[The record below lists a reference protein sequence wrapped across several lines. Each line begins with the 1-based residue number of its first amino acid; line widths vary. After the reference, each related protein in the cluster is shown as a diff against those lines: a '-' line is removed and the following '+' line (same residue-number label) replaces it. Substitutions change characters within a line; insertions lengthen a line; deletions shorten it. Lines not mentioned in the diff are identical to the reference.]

1 MSLFENRHLLK
12 DVDLKK
18 MKIDDRLSFISKLS
32 AGELEAE
39 IDEEVFDA
47 SRAMSFAEFQGQN
60 KLKQNL
66 KKLVEISKHEGKPLP
81 HLLFTGSPGVGKT
94 TLGQIMAAERGV
106 NFNSCFANAIATPY
120 DMYLKLK
127 SLKENSILF
136 LDEIHAIG
144 KDVAESLYYAMEDGK
159 ISFKAPEQS
168 NASEALTKKILP
180 FTLIAATTIPGKLQ
194 QPLLDRFYQVVLIP
208 QYTLEDM
215 TSIISS
221 VVNKLGYEIEANAAE
236 LIAKASRSTPRI
248 AKKLCSYVANSVFGQ
263 DIKIILR
270 RNVIECFVNQEIHP
284 LGLSHMDI
292 QYLKLLEI
300 RFAERGAAFK
310 TLCAALMTDKTTL
323 ENIIEPYLLKNGL
336 IELTPRGRKITA
348 EGLKTL
354 NTKLGEI
361 L

>member
-1 MSLFENRHLLK
+1 MSIFDNRHLLK
-12 DVDLKK
+12 DVDFKK
-18 MKIDDRLSFISKLS
+18 MNTDERLSFFAKV
-32 AGELEAE
+32 ANGEVERDNE
-39 IDEEVFDA
+39 EEVFDTA
-47 SRAMSFAEFQGQN
+47 RAMSFDEFQGQD

-66 KKLVEISKHEGKPLP
+66 KKLVEISKHEDKPLP

-106 NFNSCFANAIATPY
+106 NFSSCFANAIATPY

-168 NASEALTKKILP
+168 NSSEALTKKVIP
-180 FTLIAATTIPGKLQ
+180 FSLIAATTIPGKLQ

-208 QYTLEDM
+208 QYTLKDM
-215 TSIISS
+215 TNIISS
-221 VVNKLGYEIEANAAE
+221 VCKGKGYEIESNAAE
-236 LIAKASRSTPRI
+236 VIAKASRSTPRI
-248 AKKLCSYVANSVFGQ
+248 AKKLCSYVADSVFGQ
-263 DIKIILR
+263 EIKTITR
-270 RNVIECFVNQEIHP
+270 QNVIECFINQEIHP

-292 QYLKLLEI
+292 QYLELLAN
-300 RFAERGAAFK
+300 RFFERGAAFK

-323 ENIIEPYLLKNGL
+323 ENIIEPFLLKNGF

-354 NTKLGEI
+354 NTRIG
-361 L
+361 